1 MKLPNTILVIQTSF
15 IGDVI
20 LATSVLETLH
30 AAFPDAQID
39 ALVKKGNEPLLK
51 DHPFVRNTLVWNKGG
66 KKYGDLLRLM
76 QKIRANKY
84 DVVVNLHRFASSGA
98 LVAYSDAPIKLGF
111 RKNPMSRLFTH
122 TAVHS
127 FDGVHEIERNA
138 RVISTLIGDQ
148 PVLPPRLYPSAA
160 DASAIKAYTATP
172 YRCIAP
178 SSVWFT
184 KQWPAA
190 KWIELMDAFPH
201 DESIYLLGATEDK
214 GLCASLMQ
222 KTAHPGVTNLAG
234 KLSLL
239 QSAALMKG
247 ATMNYVNDSAP
258 LHLASAM
265 NAPVRAIF
273 CSTVPQFG
281 FGPLSEDAKIIETKE
296 ALDCRPCGLHGHA
309 ECPKQHFKCATTIS
323 IDEIVKDA

>member
-1 MKLPNTILVIQTSF
+1 M
-15 IGDVI
+15 I

-30 AAFPDAQID
+30 AAFPDAQLD
-39 ALVKKGNEPLLK
+39 ALVKKGNEPLLI
-51 DHPFVRNTLVWNKGG
+51 DHPFLRNTLVWNKGR

-76 QKIRANKY
+76 QQIRSNKY
-84 DVVVNLHRFASSGA
+84 AVVINLHRFASSGA

-111 RKNPMSRLFTH
+111 RKNPMSRLFTQ

-148 PVLPPRLYPSAA
+148 PVLNPRLYPSPT
-160 DASAIKAYTATP
+160 DALAIKEYIATP

-184 KQWPAA
+184 KQWPAG
-190 KWIELMDAFPH
+190 KWIELMDALPQ
-201 DESIYLLGATEDK
+201 DQSIYLLGAPEDK
-214 GLCASLMQ
+214 AQCASLIQ
-222 KTAHPGVTNLAG
+222 QTAHPSVTNLAG

-247 ATMNYVNDSAP
+247 AVMNYVNDSAP
-258 LHLASAM
+258 MHLASAM

-296 ALDCRPCGLHGHA
+296 SLDCRPCGLHGHA
-309 ECPKQHFKCATTIS
+309 VCPKKHFKCATTIP
-323 IDEIVKDA
+323 IDEIVEDV